1 MYSSP
6 STPFSRDFLL
16 YLLYDM
22 IIWRNES
29 PQTKRKSSE
38 NYHYYDYDYNIILTT
53 TILIMIFNKIG
64 TMFIISMVI
73 NTSIKN

>member
-38 NYHYYDYDYNIILTT
+38 NYYYYYYDYNIIITIP
-53 TILIMIFNKIG
+53 ILIMILNKIG
-64 TMFIISMVI
+64 TMCIISMVI

>member
-6 STPFSRDFLL
+6 STPFSRGFLL

-38 NYHYYDYDYNIILTT
+38 NYYYYYDYNIILTT

>member
-38 NYHYYDYDYNIILTT
+38 NYYYDYDYNIILTT

>member
-38 NYHYYDYDYNIILTT
+38 NYYYYDDYNIILTT

>member
-38 NYHYYDYDYNIILTT
+38 NYYYYYDYNIIITI
-53 TILIMIFNKIG
+53 TILIMILNKIG
-64 TMFIISMVI
+64 TMCIISMVI

>member
-29 PQTKRKSSE
+29 PQTKSKSSE
-38 NYHYYDYDYNIILTT
+38 NYYYYYYDYNIIITT
-53 TILIMIFNKIG
+53 TILIMIFNTIG
-64 TMFIISMVI
+64 TMCIISMVI